1 MTTLTGNGIIKMS
14 LSHIEILPTSSSW
27 MMTMMM
33 KISERWDTVEC
44 VYIMLSSS
52 SRRFTFCQRQ
62 KTLCYLAPFQHAE
75 LMMSHFFCSLL
86 CVHAEYKRLRTTFA
100 AEWQEGKNM
109 EQQIFSFFCNIF
121 TSSPAPLSHHL
132 ITLKFSL
139 ESSQMLAHRTI
150 NQRDDFFFSREIL
163 IAI

>member
-33 KISERWDTVEC
+33 KISERWDTIEC

-86 CVHAEYKRLRTTFA
+86 CVHDEYERLRTTFA
-100 AEWQEGKNM
+100 AEWQEGKIWSN
-109 EQQIFSFFCNIF
+109 
-121 TSSPAPLSHHL
+121 
-132 ITLKFSL
+132 KFSRFFATFSL
-139 ESSQMLAHRTI
+139 LRQRRYLIISSHWNFLSNPPKMLAHRTI